1 MISRIIVATAAL
13 ALGAASAVQAQVHTS
28 QGYAGQAYSG
38 QSYGTQSYGYSSSQ
52 TYSSQGH
59 GYGQGHPSSYD
70 RSCGS
75 SCDRRHDR
83 GPRRPYAFNGQ
94 QDVPGDFR
102 CDAYWDRGRTDCDA
116 RWRDQRQYRGTPRR
130 SYSTSRPSYGGP
142 AVYQGEYGRPDVVYS
157 GGYSYGQTYA
167 DPHGH
172 NHGGYAQYGRDP
184 QRINWCCAEYR
195 SYDPATGYYTAYSG
209 QRIFCG

>member
-1 MISRIIVATAAL
+1 MISRIVVATTALVLGLGSAA
-13 ALGAASAVQAQVHTS
+13 QAQVYTS
-28 QGYAGQAYSG
+28 QGHAGQAYGS
-38 QSYGTQSYGYSSSQ
+38 QSYGGQAYGYASQ
-52 TYSSQGH
+52 AYSSQ

-83 GPRRPYAFNGQ
+83 GPRRPYAYNGQ
-94 QDVPGDFR
+94 QDVPGDYR

-116 RWRDQRQYRGTPRR
+116 AWRDQRQWRAPRR

-142 AVYQGEYGRPDVVYS
+142 AVYQGQYGRPDVVYS
-157 GGYSYGQTYA
+157 GGYSHGQTYA

-172 NHGGYAQYGRDP
+172 NHAGYAQYGRDP
-184 QRINWCCAEYR
+184 QRINWCCIQYR